1 MPLSWNEIKA
11 RAAAFVNEW
20 KTAAGSEREEAEAQT
35 FENEFFNIFGVNRR
49 QVAVFEKKVKL
60 LDGSGYIDLFWKGH
74 ILIEMKTPGKDMAKA
89 YEQAKKYALSLS
101 PADMPKGILICDFVS
116 FHYYNLLEDGKLYR
130 FNLTELADHIE
141 LFGDLAG
148 YKEIDPYKQWDPVN
162 IEAAETM
169 GRLHDRLKEIG
180 YRGHQLE
187 LYLVRLLFCLFADD
201 TGIFEPPDSFIK
213 YILVRTA
220 EDGSDLALHL
230 QKIFE
235 VLNKP
240 KSSRLKTID
249 EQLNEFPY
257 INGGLFQERLESA
270 DFDRPMRD
278 TLIDCCRLDWSKI
291 SPAIFG
297 AMFQSVM
304 NDNERHDL
312 GAHYTSE
319 ENILKLIHPLFLD
332 GLWDEFNKI
341 ITLSPSA
348 QQKGLIEFHNRI
360 ANLKFLDPACGCGNF
375 LVISY
380 RELRLLELE
389 IMERLLGNNQVL
401 DVSTEIKVN
410 VDQFFGLEI
419 EEFPS
424 QIAQVAMWLTDHQMN
439 MRFRKRFGQYFARIP
454 LVSTA
459 SIHCVNSL
467 TTDWESIVA
476 KSELS
481 YILGNPPFLGYSVMN
496 KDQKSEVVKVFD
508 DMKNCGILDY
518 VTCWYRKAAMYIQGT
533 PIEVAFVSTNSIC
546 QGEQIAALWPELINK
561 HGIKINFAHH
571 TFKWSNEA
579 RGKAAVFCIII
590 GFSLSDRKNKKI
602 YHYASVISAPVETAA
617 NQINAYLVDA
627 PMVFIDK
634 RTKPI
639 CKVSEMIYGNKPT
652 DGGYFF
658 FDEQEKNDLI
668 KQDPKLAEL
677 IHPFLGAYEF
687 LNNVPRYCLWLKGVA
702 PSKYN
707 HSKEITGRIQN
718 IKAFRKAST
727 KGATQKLA
735 DYPTLFGEIRQP
747 DNDYILVPR
756 HSSERR
762 KYIPFG
768 FVKKEVIVGDSNMAI
783 PDASLYEFGI
793 ITSTMHMAWMR
804 YVCGRL
810 KSDYRYS
817 NVIVYNNFPWPQST
831 DKQKKDV
838 EAAAQEILD
847 ARAIYPDQSLAD
859 LYDTTAI
866 VPELMKAHQKL
877 DKLVEKAY
885 GKTFEDDTGRVAYL
899 FELYQNMT
907 KDLFTETGKKR
918 GKE

>member
-1 MPLSWNEIKA
+1 
-11 RAAAFVNEW
+11 
-20 KTAAGSEREEAEAQT
+20 
-35 FENEFFNIFGVNRR
+35 
-49 QVAVFEKKVKL
+49 
-60 LDGSGYIDLFWKGH
+60 
-74 ILIEMKTPGKDMAKA
+74 
-89 YEQAKKYALSLS
+89 
-101 PADMPKGILICDFVS
+101 MPKGILICDFVS

-130 FNLTELADHIE
+130 FNLTELVDHIE

-201 TGIFEPPDSFIK
+201 TGIFEPPDIFIK

-240 KSSRLKTID
+240 KGGRLKTID

-304 NDNERHDL
+304 NDDERHDL

-348 QQKGLIEFHNRI
+348 QQSRLIEFHNRI
-360 ANLKFLDPACGCGNF
+360 ASLKFLDPACGCGNF

-389 IMERLLGNNQVL
+389 ILERLLGNNQVL

-439 MRFRKRFGQYFARIP
+439 MLFRERFGQYFARIP

-481 YILGNPPFLGYSVMN
+481 YILGNPPFLGARIMSKEQKNEVEQTFHGM
-496 KDQKSEVVKVFD
+496 KDCS
-508 DMKNCGILDY
+508 NIDY
-518 VTCWYRKAAMYIQGT
+518 VSCWYKKAAEYIHGT
-533 PIEVAFVSTNSIC
+533 EIEVAFVSTNSIC
-546 QGEQIAALWPELINK
+546 QGEQVPILWPELLGK
-561 HGIKINFAHH
+561 HGLKINFAHQ

-579 RGKAAVFCIII
+579 RGKAAVYCVII
-590 GFSLSDRKNKKI
+590 GLALNDRKTKKL
-602 YHYASVISAPVETAA
+602 YHYATVTSEPVEIVA
-617 NQINAYLVDA
+617 NQINAYL
-627 PMVFIDK
+627 IDGPIVYIAK
-634 RTKPI
+634 NSKPI
-639 CKVSEMIYGNKPT
+639 CKVPEMVFGNMPN
-652 DGGYFF
+652 DGGNFSLTLP
-658 FDEQEKNDLI
+658 EKEALI
-668 KQDPKLAEL
+668 KSDPSISEL
-677 IHPFLGAYEF
+677 ILPFVGADEF
-687 LNNVPRYCLWLKGVA
+687 INNIPRFCIWLQGVS
-702 PSKYN
+702 PN
-707 HSKEITGRIQN
+707 
-718 IKAFRKAST
+718 
-727 KGATQKLA
+727 
-735 DYPTLFGEIRQP
+735 PRQT
-747 DNDYILVPR
+747 
-756 HSSERR
+756 HEGSERED
-762 KYIPFG
+762 G
-768 FVKKEVIVGDSNMAI
+768 
-783 PDASLYEFGI
+783 
-793 ITSTMHMAWMR
+793 
-804 YVCGRL
+804 L
-810 KSDYRYS
+810 KMLLKAPTQYTAFEPEA
-817 NVIVYNNFPWPQST
+817 VFFPQ
-831 DKQKKDV
+831 
-838 EAAAQEILD
+838 L
-847 ARAIYPDQSLAD
+847 
-859 LYDTTAI
+859 
-866 VPELMKAHQKL
+866 
-877 DKLVEKAY
+877 
-885 GKTFEDDTGRVAYL
+885 
-899 FELYQNMT
+899 
-907 KDLFTETGKKR
+907 
-918 GKE
+918 